1 MFYSIESVE
10 VHTRHEQCW
19 IYFNHFTPSKIC
31 IWGLSVYSYFP
42 KTIRRSFT
50 SLISEYI
57 QYTLPYLYM
66 YFMYIHHQ
74 DVSQISS
81 GIIPFRHVSTNC
93 NFTLIIFYISLRSLL
108 DGGNDATSTLNTSC
122 NQNISG
128 ISYMKNC

>member
-50 SLISEYI
+50 SLI
-57 QYTLPYLYM
+57 LYA
-66 YFMYIHHQ
+66 MYIHHQ
-74 DVSQISS
+74 DVSPISS
-81 GIIPFRHVSTNC
+81 GIIPIRHVSTN
-93 NFTLIIFYISLRSLL
+93 TLIIFYISLRSLL